1 MCYMMSS
8 SSLVSAKSPIVWC
21 CKPPRRIC
29 TCRPLTA
36 VQQTQQKMLL
46 TVVMVMRRQQLLRLR
61 QQPQLPKRRKRSSQ
75 KTMSPT
81 LGSGRRHRWT
91 QSMLVAGM

>member
-1 MCYMMSS
+1 MAM
-8 SSLVSAKSPIVWC
+8 
-21 CKPPRRIC
+21 
-29 TCRPLTA
+29 
-36 VQQTQQKMLL
+36 QQTQQKMPLSAVMLMRRQQLL
-46 TVVMVMRRQQLLRLR
+46 RLRQQLLRLR